1 MTDLIARLEALTGST
16 AGALLPALLVFLRVG
31 AAMALLPAFGEQAV
45 PQRLRLILALA
56 FTAIVAP
63 AVWEALPRTT
73 AAAPFLIEV
82 ASGLLLGAGLRL
94 LVLALQMAGTMIAQA
109 TSLAQIFGGAGE
121 PQPAVG
127 HLLTMAGLALAV
139 AAGLHIRVAEALI
152 LSYDVLPA
160 GALPSSA
167 DVAQWG
173 LAQVSRAFAL
183 AFTLAAPFT
192 IAALIYNLALG
203 FINRAMPSLM
213 VSFVGAPALS
223 AGGLILLA
231 LMTPLLLPV
240 WQAALEAFLDAPFA
254 VPR

>member
-1 MTDLIARLEALTGST
+1 
-16 AGALLPALLVFLRVG
+16 
-31 AAMALLPAFGEQAV
+31 
-45 PQRLRLILALA
+45 
-56 FTAIVAP
+56 
-63 AVWEALPRTT
+63 
-73 AAAPFLIEV
+73 
-82 ASGLLLGAGLRL
+82 
-94 LVLALQMAGTMIAQA
+94 
-109 TSLAQIFGGAGE
+109 
-121 PQPAVG
+121 
-127 HLLTMAGLALAV
+127 
-139 AAGLHIRVAEALI
+139 
-152 LSYDVLPA
+152 
-160 GALPSSA
+160 
-167 DVAQWG
+167 

-240 WQAALEAFLDAPFA
+240 WQAALETFLDAPFA